1 MKIFIINLAWSTGRK
16 KAMTSQLNKLKL
28 DYEFVSAVDGS
39 SLTPADIAPYWDENR
54 AYFRPLKPGEIGCFL
69 SHYHT
74 LGEIVKRKL
83 SHALILED
91 DIELSPNLPQLLE
104 KLQATI
110 QDGEVYSL
118 YVSMPN
124 PTQFTT
130 IEKVGD
136 YHIVK
141 PAPDNL
147 MLGTVAY
154 LITYSAA
161 KKMHENLIPIRN
173 VIDDWRWFES
183 QGFISDFKIVF
194 PHPIDLNDGY
204 SDIHEKDGSF
214 FLKLKKKMFD
224 NNFPIFASWIKSKRR
239 KIRWATR
246 RVKILLDGETPK
258 KIFQ

>member
-1 MKIFIINLAWSTGRK
+1 MKTFIINLAWSTGRR
-16 KAMTSQLNKLKL
+16 KAMTSKLKKLKL
-28 DYEFVSAVDGS
+28 DYEFVSAVDGH
-39 SLTPADIAPYWDENR
+39 SLTPADIAPFWDENR
-54 AYFRPLKPGEIGCFL
+54 TYFRPLKPGEIGCFL

-118 YVSMPN
+118 YVSMPY

-130 IEKVGD
+130 VEKVGD

-141 PAPDNL
+141 PSADNL
-147 MLGTVAY
+147 ILGAVAY

-173 VIDDWRWFES
+173 VIDDWGWFKS

-194 PHPIDLNDGY
+194 PHPIDLTDGY

-214 FLKLKKKMFD
+214 LLKLKKKMFY
-224 NNFPIFASWIKSKRR
+224 NNFPIFASWIKHRRR
-239 KIRWATR
+239 KLRWATR
-246 RVKILLDGETPK
+246 RETILLDGETPK

>member
-1 MKIFIINLAWSTGRK
+1 MKTFVINLAWSTGRR
-16 KAMTSQLNKLKL
+16 KAMTSKLKKLKL
-28 DYEFVSAVDGS
+28 DYEFVSAVDGHA
-39 SLTPADIAPYWDENR
+39 LTPEDIAPYWDEQR
-54 AYFRPLKPGEIGCFL
+54 TYFRPLKPGEIGCFL

-91 DIELSPNLPQLLE
+91 DIELSPQLPQLLE
-104 KLQATI
+104 QLQATI
-110 QDGEVYSL
+110 KDGEVYSL
-118 YVSMPN
+118 YVSMPY

-130 IEKVGD
+130 LEKVGG

-141 PAPDNL
+141 PAEDNL
-147 MLGTVAY
+147 ILGAVAY

-161 KKMHENLIPIRN
+161 KKMHENLLPIRN
-173 VIDDWRWFES
+173 VIDDWGWFKS

-194 PHPIDLNDGY
+194 PHPIDLTDGY

-214 FLKLKKKMFD
+214 FLQLKKKMFY
-224 NNFPIFASWIKSKRR
+224 NNFPLFASWIKYKR
-239 KIRWATR
+239 KKLRWATR
-246 RVKILLDGETPK
+246 RATILLDGETPK